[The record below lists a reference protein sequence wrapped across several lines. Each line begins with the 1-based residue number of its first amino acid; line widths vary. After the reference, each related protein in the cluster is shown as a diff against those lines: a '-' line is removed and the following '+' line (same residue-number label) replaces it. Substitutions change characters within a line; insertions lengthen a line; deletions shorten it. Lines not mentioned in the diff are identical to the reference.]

1 MLAIFLDE
9 SIISDFVLFLLNFNE
24 LGCYLVQK
32 LLFMSSNKIY
42 IRGLRDV
49 AACETRISFVDPF
62 GALYYA
68 GYDIDRLIG
77 RVCFEEI
84 IFLLNNGKL
93 PNKKEL
99 ENIKSTLYSGMKIP
113 DKIIRKCANKKGHP
127 MEILRTIISSLGEHD
142 SDFENKEESGNN
154 QIALQL
160 IAQVPTIVAG
170 IYRMRNDLKRVHP
183 KKEYGFAE
191 NFLYMFRG
199 KPADVAERD
208 AFDRY
213 MILHADHG
221 LNASTFA
228 ARVTASTLSDIYSA
242 VVSAI
247 GTLRGKLHGGA
258 SERVMA
264 MLLDVNK
271 PGEVEEYIQGMLFD
285 GQKVMGF
292 GHRVYKK
299 EDPRSKYLR
308 KIGKAL
314 CLDTNKKELYKKATT
329 IQSVVHKE
337 RKIYPNVDFY
347 AALVLNALEIPKEY
361 FTPFFASSRIVGWT
375 SHILEQYSEG
385 VLIRPTSSYTG
396 AYGTKFV
403 PLDKR

>member
-1 MLAIFLDE
+1 MY
-9 SIISDFVLFLLNFNE
+9 FVIKVLI
-24 LGCYLVQK
+24 
-32 LLFMSSNKIY
+32 MSSNKVY
-42 IRGLRDV
+42 VRGLRDV

-99 ENIKSTLYSGMKIP
+99 ENIKSTLYSEMKIP

-127 MEILRTIISSLGEHD
+127 MEILRTIISSLGESD
-142 SDFENKEESGNN
+142 SDFEIKEESGDN

-170 IYRMRNDLKRVHP
+170 IYRMRNGLKRVQP

-199 KPADVAERD
+199 KPATTAEKD

-228 ARVTASTLSDIYSA
+228 ARVTASTMSDIYSA

-258 SERVMA
+258 SEKVMA
-264 MLLDVNK
+264 MLLDVNN
-271 PGEVEEYIQGMLFD
+271 PGQVEEYIQGMLSD
-285 GQKVMGF
+285 GQKIMGF
-292 GHRVYKK
+292 GHRVYRK
-299 EDPRSKYLR
+299 EDPRSKFLR
-308 KIGKAL
+308 KISKAL
-314 CLDTNKKELYKKATT
+314 CLGTNKGELYKKATA
-329 IQSVVHKE
+329 IQSVAHKE
-337 RKIYPNVDFY
+337 RKIFPNVDFY
-347 AALVLNALEIPKEY
+347 AALVLNALDVPKEY

-385 VLIRPTSSYTG
+385 VLIRPTSTYIG
-396 AYGTKFV
+396 AYGSKFI